1 MWMAHGPTSRVFN
14 NADGTRS
21 NIKSLLNIHPI
32 IQPPKHPHTSTATHA
47 KQDADPSHNY
57 VRPSDSLS
65 FQKNTIDTCSS
76 LKSQTADE
84 GFEKYARTY
93 IPMQPIVHSHAA
105 NILLSFTAKRGY
117 RSTHNL
123 FYFFFFFVFSF

>member
-93 IPMQPIVHSHAA
+93 IPMQPIFCFRLPPNEVIDRQTIFS
-105 NILLSFTAKRGY
+105 IS
-117 RSTHNL
+117 
-123 FYFFFFFVFSF
+123 FSFSCFLFEKL